1 MDHSETPENDDF
13 RDREFDCFLEK
24 KKATGK
30 GRGGGVTLDWEI
42 KRETFLFIQ
51 LLTVL
56 TAHTW
61 WLLLYIVTH
70 RNDCAITLVYTHSHG

>member
-30 GRGGGVTLDWEI
+30 GRGGGL
-42 KRETFLFIQ
+42 
-51 LLTVL
+51 LLTGKSREKPFSL
-56 TAHTW
+56 YSYLQYLQHIHGGFYCI
-61 WLLLYIVTH
+61 LLPTGMIV
-70 RNDCAITLVYTHSHG
+70 RLL